1 MNLWHY
7 LPNFYLVGTL
17 SFLCLLAVDNS
28 NLVVAKISK
37 KTALESFLTTNIE
50 LQKEILPT
58 ALKTGKTLEKVQQR
72 ELFEVEKAAL
82 CKLKN
87 MGTFCSEDR
96 DNELH
101 IHTRK
106 LLASRQRSIAGGDS
120 IYISKEVISAP
131 FDFPTTSVQTRED
144 ISQQLTPI
152 LEGQVTSVSQLKD
165 VQPSDW
171 AFGALQ
177 SLIERYGV
185 IAGYPDNTFRG
196 NKAMT
201 RYEFAAALNA
211 CLERVN
217 ELVAQGTMSSVSQ
230 DELVILQRLQIEF
243 AAELSTLQGR
253 VDKLEAHTSFLE
265 ANQFSTTTKLTGLV
279 VLALTGGG
287 FSGDRIIDVTG
298 REITTENPN
307 ATLLYRATLDLTT
320 SFSGTDLLTIWME
333 IGSNGPDDNAAGFLE
348 PSFGSVLDYSAKPP
362 VEQFG
367 LSRLHYTFSPL
378 KDVKVSF
385 GPLIALTD
393 YVDSNSY
400 ANVSF
405 SDFSTQGLINN
416 YILLPVQGLGG
427 GAAITWNPGDSP
439 FTLRAAYVA
448 STANEPTSS
457 NSSFVPGIFPLGYIL
472 YPDAR
477 SDRGLFQDPYQGVV
491 ELEYAPSNAF
501 KLRLQY
507 TGGSVLNGQF
517 EVLGANLE
525 LRLSERVAVFGRYG
539 YGNYKNTAFGDINP
553 SYWMAGIAFPDLFVP
568 GAKSGIAVGQPFIAN
583 ELGNATQTN
592 IEAFYNFPVSDSIRI
607 TPVVQAIVNPANQE
621 DNGTIITGTLRTV
634 FSF

>member
-7 LPNFYLVGTL
+7 LPKFYLVGSL
-17 SFLCLLAVDNS
+17 SLLCLIAVDNY
-28 NLVVAKISK
+28 NLVVAEISE
-37 KTALESFLTTNIE
+37 KTALESFLATDIE
-50 LQKEILPT
+50 LQKEISPT
-58 ALKTGKTLEKVQQR
+58 ALKAGNALEKVQQR
-72 ELFEVEKAAL
+72 ELFLREKAAL
-82 CKLKN
+82 CKFKDV
-87 MGTFCSEDR
+87 GTFCSEDR
-96 DNELH
+96 ANELDL
-101 IHTRK
+101 HTRK
-106 LLASRQRSIAGGDS
+106 LLGSRQRGIAGGDS
-120 IYISKEVISAP
+120 IHISKEAISAP
-131 FDFPTTSVQTRED
+131 FDFPTTSVQARED
-144 ISQQLTPI
+144 IPRQLTPI
-152 LEGQVTSVSQLKD
+152 LQGQVTSVSQLKD

-171 AFGALQ
+171 AFDALQ

-185 IAGYPDNTFRG
+185 IAGYLDNTFRG

-230 DELVILQRLQIEF
+230 DDLVILQRLQVEF
-243 AAELSTLQGR
+243 AGELDTLRGR
-253 VDKLEAHTSFLE
+253 IDKLETHTSFLE

-378 KDVKVSF
+378 KDVKLSF

-405 SDFSTQGLINN
+405 SDFSTQALINN
-416 YILLPVQGLGG
+416 YILLPVQGLGA
-427 GAAITWNPGDSP
+427 GAAVTWKPGNGA
-439 FTLRAAYVA
+439 FTARAAYVA
-448 STANEPTSS
+448 STANEPNSS

-472 YPDAR
+472 YPNAR

-507 TGGSVLNGQF
+507 TGGSILNGRF
-517 EVLGANLE
+517 DALGANLE
-525 LRLSERVAVFGRYG
+525 LTLSERIAVFGRYG

-553 SYWMAGIAFPDLFVP
+553 SYWMAGIAFPDLFIP

-583 ELGNATQTN
+583 QLGNATQTN

-607 TPVVQAIVNPANQE
+607 TPVVQAIVNPANQQ